1 MQGKRA
7 GVRRSLRPGVHGG
20 STPPRA
26 GKIQR
31 MERDAALILPDGTVH
46 DLDVEVTLGRAPE
59 NDVVVEKGGVSRR
72 HARLLKEGGRWYVE
86 DRGSLYGTHLNGVR
100 LQPRV
105 PYSLRHADRLVI
117 GPDTFIFFA
126 RAQVDDPDDTARF
139 ALSEPPSGEPGLS
152 PFQRQV
158 VQALCAPWLAGGSLD
173 ELPVNEEIAAQLG
186 TPRATESVKAAL
198 RRAYAKAGLS
208 EESAGKRGKLCVA
221 ARRRGWI

>member
-1 MQGKRA
+1 
-7 GVRRSLRPGVHGG
+7 
-20 STPPRA
+20 
-26 GKIQR
+26 
-31 MERDAALILPDGTVH
+31 MERDAALILPDGTVQ
-46 DLDVEVTLGRAPE
+46 DLAAEVTVGRARE

-72 HARLLKEGGRWYVE
+72 HARLVKTEGRWYVE
-86 DRGSLYGTHLNGVR
+86 DRGSLYGTYLNGVR

-105 PYSLRHADRLVI
+105 PYSLRHADRITI

-139 ALSEPPSGEPGLS
+139 ALSTPPAGGRELS

-173 ELPVNEEIAAQLG
+173 DLPLNEEIAAQLG
-186 TPRATESVKAAL
+186 TPGATESVKAAL

-208 EESAGKRGKLCVA
+208 GESAGKRRKLCVA
-221 ARRRGWI
+221 ARQRGWI